1 MNALQFEGVK
11 IALKQDRT
19 GYVLTLTVHPD
30 EIPDELLRDFVGTRY
45 GIAMVRI
52 ESDETARVYDNRVKT
67 AGKLCRS
74 KDFQGW
80 VGVQL
85 GLNIVLEE
93 TAINYL
99 YSRCGIESRTELN
112 GNTEAQKK
120 FDEMLEEYEQSE
132 ESF

>member
-19 GYVLTLTVHPD
+19 GYVLTLTIHPD

-52 ESDETARVYDNRVKT
+52 ESDETARVYDNRVKA

-74 KDFQGW
+74 KEFQDW
-80 VGVQL
+80 VGAQL
-85 GLNIVLEE
+85 DLNIVLEE

-99 YSRCGIESRTELN
+99 YSRCGIASRTELN
-112 GNTEAQKK
+112 GNTEAQQK
-120 FDEMLEEYEQSE
+120 FDEMLEEYEQSQ

>member
-74 KDFQGW
+74 KDFQEW

-99 YSRCGIESRTELN
+99 YSRCGIGSRTELN